1 MTRNLKFWI
10 YAVIWVLA
18 VGELVRAFRVGQ
30 IGAGALEL
38 GLIAMGVLA
47 LVFWPRRRASA
58 L

>member
-10 YAVIWVLA
+10 YAVVWGLT
-18 VGELVRAFRVGQ
+18 VGELVHAFEAGQ

-47 LVFWPRRRASA
+47 LVFWPRRRPSA